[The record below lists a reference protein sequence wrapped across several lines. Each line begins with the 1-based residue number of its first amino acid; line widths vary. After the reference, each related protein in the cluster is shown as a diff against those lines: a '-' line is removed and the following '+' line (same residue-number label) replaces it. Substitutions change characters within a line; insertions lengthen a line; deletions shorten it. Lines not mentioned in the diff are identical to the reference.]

1 MTAEIPP
8 RQGRT
13 TLQDVARLAGVSAK
27 TAARAI
33 NGESN
38 VRSDTRERVFTAAAT
53 LKFRP
58 NRLAR
63 ELRQS
68 ARTGAVGLVIGNLD
82 NPFYSQLA
90 AGVDHALRE
99 HDLELIIASTDDEPE
114 REKVVVQA
122 MLERRVTALML
133 VPSATD
139 HSYLEGE
146 RQLGLPIIFLDRPPV
161 TVVADSVLWD
171 NHTDVRKAVHELAT
185 RGHRR
190 ISALADSP
198 ELFTATERLTAF
210 REALTEAG
218 IAPDETLILT
228 SIHDATSA
236 ASATADL
243 LARDD
248 PPTAIIALNNRISI
262 GAVSTLLRD
271 DPTCAFVGFD
281 DFDLGET
288 LGISVVTNDPR
299 EMGNYAGQIALRR
312 IREGTGTPE
321 RISLP
326 TRLVQRGSGER
337 PASSPHPSTRGS
349 RPAPGLSG
357 SD

>member
-1 MTAEIPP
+1 M
-8 RQGRT
+8 
-13 TLQDVARLAGVSAK
+13 QDVARLAGVSAK

-38 VRSDTRERVFTAAAT
+38 VRAETRERVFTAAAA
-53 LKFRP
+53 LRFRP

-63 ELRQS
+63 ELRQG

-114 REKVVVQA
+114 RERVVVQA

-171 NHTDVRKAVHELAT
+171 NHSGVREAIHELTT

-190 ISALADSP
+190 IAALADSP

-218 IAPDETLILT
+218 AEPDEALIVARV
-228 SIHDATSA
+228 HDVPSA

-248 PPTAIIALNNRISI
+248 PPTAIIALNNRISV

-271 DPTCAFVGFD
+271 DPACAFVGFD

-288 LGISVVTNDPR
+288 LGISVIANDPR
-299 EMGNYAGQIALRR
+299 EMGNHAGQIALRR
-312 IREGTGTPE
+312 LKDGTGAPE

-337 PASSPHPSTRGS
+337 PVS
-349 RPAPGLSG
+349 
-357 SD
+357 

>member
-1 MTAEIPP
+1 MTADLPQ
-8 RQGRT
+8 RQGHT

-27 TAARAI
+27 TVARAI
-33 NGESN
+33 NAENN
-38 VRSDTRERVFTAAAT
+38 VRADTRERVFAAAAA
-53 LKFRP
+53 LNFRP

-63 ELRQS
+63 ELRQG
-68 ARTGAVGLVIGNLD
+68 ARTSAVGLVIGNLD

-133 VPSATD
+133 VPASAD

-146 RQLGLPIIFLDRPPV
+146 RHRGLPIIFLDRPPV

-171 NHTDVRKAVHELAT
+171 NRTDVRKAVHELTA

-190 ISALADSP
+190 IAALADSP
-198 ELFTATERLTAF
+198 ELFTAAERISAF
-210 REALTEAG
+210 RGALTEAG
-218 IAPDETLILT
+218 IEPDETLVLG
-228 SIHDATSA
+228 SIHDVASA

-248 PPTAIIALNNRISI
+248 PPSAIVALNNRISV

-271 DPTCAFVGFD
+271 DPACAFVGFD
-281 DFDLGET
+281 DFDLGEP
-288 LGISVVTNDPR
+288 LGISVIANDPR
-299 EMGNYAGQIALRR
+299 EMGYHAGRIALRR
-312 IREGTGTPE
+312 LEDGTGAPE
-321 RISLP
+321 RVSLP
-326 TRLVQRGSGER
+326 TRLIQRGSGER
-337 PASSPHPSTRGS
+337 PAPSPTPSTS
-349 RPAPGLSG
+349 
-357 SD
+357 